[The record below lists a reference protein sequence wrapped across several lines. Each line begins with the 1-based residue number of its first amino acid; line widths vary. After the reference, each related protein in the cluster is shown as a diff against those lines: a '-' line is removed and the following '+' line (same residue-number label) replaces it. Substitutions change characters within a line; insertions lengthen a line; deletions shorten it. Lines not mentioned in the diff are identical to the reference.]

1 MSISSLNAAYLVHV
15 LHNKGCI
22 YVCSLHQIW
31 RNGLVTFGVQ
41 SLSADLKI
49 PTRNYSAVTA
59 SYLLAPLW
67 FPNINTELVKT
78 TVIWDQEVAQSGKED
93 GYILEFASDAVRNY
107 SLQYFGLPTEFKP
120 TWAMIINWNVSLVPE
135 ESFQICERYYK
146 CQCENYT
153 GSGSGSGSGNGSG
166 PGKGSG
172 SCAGDTDQCYTD
184 NGWSVY
190 DVEYIILLCGVNR
203 YDNNNYYYYRTDFM
217 VKTALFG
224 L

>member
-1 MSISSLNAAYLVHV
+1 MD
-15 LHNKGCI
+15 
-22 YVCSLHQIW
+22 VCSLHQIW
-31 RNGLVTFGVQ
+31 RNGLVTFGVK

-59 SYLLAPLW
+59 NYLLAPLW
-67 FPNINTELVKT
+67 FPNINKELVKT

-153 GSGSGSGSGNGSG
+153 GSGNGSGSE
-166 PGKGSG
+166 KGFG

-190 DVEYIILLCGVNR
+190 DVEYISLLCGVNR

>member
-1 MSISSLNAAYLVHV
+1 M
-15 LHNKGCI
+15 
-22 YVCSLHQIW
+22 
-31 RNGLVTFGVQ
+31 VTLGDE

-49 PTRNYSAVTA
+49 PMNFSAVTA
-59 SYLLAPLW
+59 NYLLAPLW
-67 FPNINTELVKT
+67 FPNINTELVNT
-78 TVIWDQEVAQSGKED
+78 TVTWDQEVAQSGKED
-93 GYILEFASDAVRNY
+93 GYILEFASDAVRKY

-120 TWAMIINWNVSLVPE
+120 TWAMIINWNVSLIPE
-135 ESFQICERYYK
+135 GSFQICERYYK

-153 GSGSGSGSGNGSG
+153 GAGNGSGSGNGF
-166 PGKGSG
+166 G

-217 VKTALFG
+217 VKTALFE